1 MDVERWHRIEQVY
14 HDALGRPAKERAVF
28 VRQAC
33 ADDPELCREVES
45 LLARDGS
52 SGGPIDR
59 QAWDGASGLLDGLS
73 RSQLSPGMHLGPY
86 RIIGKLG
93 AGGMG
98 QVYRAHDA
106 RLGRSV
112 AIKTSNA
119 RFGERFEREA
129 RAIAALNHP
138 NICTLH
144 DVGPDYLVMELVEG
158 ETLADRLRKGPL
170 SAGRAV
176 RIATEIAAAL
186 GAAHR
191 KGIAH
196 RDLKPANV
204 MLTKSSVK
212 LLDFGLAKIAP
223 AAATA
228 GGVSASVS
236 ASFTAGHTILGTP
249 QYMAPEQIDG
259 REVDTRA
266 DIFAFGCVFY
276 EMLTGKRAFEGTSA
290 NSVMA
295 AILERDPPALPPA
308 FTRFDWLIRRCLEK
322 DSEARFQ
329 SIYDVRLELE
339 RAPEHAATPRWE
351 RGLKAAPWIAAGL
364 CLAALGGAWWKL
376 RAPAATP
383 THGLTQI
390 TFDSGVT
397 SQPDISPDGKLLV
410 YASDRD
416 GQKNLDLYVQQL
428 PNGSPLRITQ
438 TAEDET
444 EPAFSPDGT
453 SIAFA
458 SSKAGGGIYL
468 MPALGGEPRLLVR
481 GGHSPKFSPDGAWIS
496 YWSGAVTSG
505 DWLMEGGGQ
514 AFVIPTAGG
523 TAARIHPEFPVAR
536 YPLWSPDGKRLIFEG
551 VAPGAGP
558 PEGRFDYWITP
569 VEGGNAEATGIA
581 GRLSGA
587 NLSFYVPDCWTGAG
601 LFFSASQGS
610 TRSIFRV
617 ALDGSGK
624 AVADPVQLT
633 NHTTRDLEPAISRDG
648 HMVFATGTESVNVWG
663 LPLDG
668 ASGKARGAPYRV
680 TEGLA
685 PAYRPSL
692 SPDGRRLLFASGRN
706 GPLQIWQ
713 RDLASGKETLAVSG
727 PGPVRQGFQR
737 SSERIFYHAFGPEW
751 DATYVLDPAT
761 GESRK
766 ITSGGPLWD
775 VDRKEE
781 MGVMT
786 MEAGGLVGVDSVEL
800 KSGRRVPLLR
810 AAHWNLY
817 QAYFSPDDRWLVF
830 LANTGPNAGQIF
842 VVRPQ
847 GMKEIPQAD
856 WLPIT
861 DGKTKVD
868 KPRFSPD
875 GKLIYFTL
883 DGDGSRSVQ
892 AVRFDQENGRPIGDP
907 FLVYDFRDP
916 RLSMLPVGLG
926 PLEISVGRDKVVTL
940 LAESN
945 FNIWMTELGTA
956 H

>member
-1 MDVERWHRIEQVY
+1 MDVERWHLVENVY
-14 HDALGRPAKERAVF
+14 HDALGLPATERADF
-28 VRQAC
+28 VRRAC

-59 QAWDGASGLLDGLS
+59 LAWDGASGLLERLS
-73 RSQLSPGMHLGPY
+73 GARLSAGMRLGPY
-86 RIIGKLG
+86 RITGKLG

-98 QVYRAHDA
+98 DVYQAHDS

-112 AIKTSNA
+112 AIKVVKG
-119 RFGERFEREA
+119 RFSERFEREA

-158 ETLADRLRKGPL
+158 ETLAGRLRRGPL
-170 SAGRAV
+170 SLEQAV
-176 RIATEIAAAL
+176 RIAAEIAAAL

-196 RDLKPANV
+196 RDLKPQNV
-204 MLTKSSVK
+204 MLTKSGVK

-228 GGVSASVS
+228 DGATASMS
-236 ASFTAGHTILGTP
+236 TPLTGGHTILGTP
-249 QYMAPEQIDG
+249 QYMAPEQIGG

-266 DIFAFGCVFY
+266 DIFAFGCVLY
-276 EMLTGKRAFEGTSA
+276 EMLTGQRAFEGKSA
-290 NSVMA
+290 TSVMA
-295 AILERDPPALPPA
+295 AILERDPPALTPA

-322 DSEARFQ
+322 DPDARFQ
-329 SIYDVRLELE
+329 SISDVRLELE
-339 RAPEHAATPRWE
+339 RAPEQ
-351 RGLKAAPWIAAGL
+351 AAPPRRAMGSKVLAWIAAGS
-364 CLAALGGAWWKL
+364 CLVALSGAWWKL
-376 RAPAATP
+376 RTPAVEP
-383 THGLTQI
+383 THRLTQI
-390 TFDSGVT
+390 TFDAGVT
-397 SQPDISPDGKLLV
+397 VQPDISADGKLLV

-458 SSKAGGGIYL
+458 SSKAGGGIYV
-468 MPALGGEPRLLVR
+468 MPALGGEPRLLAR
-481 GGHSPKFSPDGAWIS
+481 GGHSPKFSPDGAWIA
-496 YWSGAVTSG
+496 YWSGAITAG
-505 DWLMEGGGQ
+505 DWLMEGGGH
-514 AFVIPTAGG
+514 AFVIATAGG
-523 TAARIHPEFPVAR
+523 TASPIHSEFPVAR
-536 YPLWSPDGKRLIFEG
+536 YPLWSPDGTRLIFEG

-569 VEGGNAEATGIA
+569 APSGKAEATGA
-581 GRLSGA
+581 GGRLSRA
-587 NLSFYVPDCWTGAG
+587 NLSVYAPACWTREG
-601 LFFSASQGS
+601 LLFSASKGS

-617 ALDGSGK
+617 ALDGTGK
-624 AVADPVQLT
+624 AAADPVQLT
-633 NHTTRDLEPAISRDG
+633 NHTTRDMEAAISRDG
-648 HMVFATGTESVNVWG
+648 HMVFATGTQSINVWG
-663 LPLDG
+663 LPVDG
-668 ASGKARGAPYRV
+668 ASGKARGAPYRI

-685 PAYRPSL
+685 PANRPSL
-692 SPDGRRLLFASGRN
+692 SPDGRRLLFASARN

-713 RDLASGKETLAVSG
+713 RDLDSGKEVLAVSG

-737 SSERIFYHAFGPEW
+737 SSGRIFYHAFAREW
-751 DATYVLDPAT
+751 DGVYVLDPAT
-761 GESRK
+761 GESRR
-766 ITSGGPLWD
+766 IASGGPLWD

-786 MEAGGLVGVDSVEL
+786 MEAGGLVSIDSVEL
-800 KSGRRVPLLR
+800 QSGRRVPLLR
-810 AAHWNLY
+810 SGHWNLY
-817 QAYFSPDDRWLVF
+817 QAHFSPDDRWLVF
-830 LANTGPNAGQIF
+830 LANTGPNTGRIF
-842 VVRPQ
+842 VARPQ
-847 GMKEIPQAD
+847 GMREIPQAD

-861 DGKTKVD
+861 DGKARVD
-868 KPRFSPD
+868 KPRFSSD

-883 DGDGSRSVQ
+883 DGEGSRSVQ
-892 AVRFDQENGRPIGDP
+892 TVRFDREKGRPIDEP
-907 FLVYDFRDP
+907 FLVYEFRGP
-916 RLSMLPVGLG
+916 RLSMLPVSLG
-926 PLEISVGRDKVVTL
+926 PLEISVAPEKIVTL

-945 FNIWMTELGTA
+945 FNIWMTEPESG